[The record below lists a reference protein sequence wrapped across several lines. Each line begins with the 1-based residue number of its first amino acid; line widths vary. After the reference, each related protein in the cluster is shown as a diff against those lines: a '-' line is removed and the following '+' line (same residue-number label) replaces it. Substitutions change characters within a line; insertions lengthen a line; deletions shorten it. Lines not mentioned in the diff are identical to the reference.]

1 VAGCWPKQLGVV
13 PVKFFESEHFSF
25 AFSKN
30 TLYNCVIQLGELMS
44 DYNRT
49 FNGDAKIKL
58 TQLINEG
65 MQVLHEV
72 DTLNEG
78 LNDTIK
84 AIAEELEIKP
94 ATLKKAI
101 KIAHK
106 AKLGETNRDH
116 NELNTI
122 LETVGKTL

>member
-1 VAGCWPKQLGVV
+1 
-13 PVKFFESEHFSF
+13 
-25 AFSKN
+25 
-30 TLYNCVIQLGELMS
+30 MS

-58 TQLINEG
+58 TQIINEG
-65 MQVLHEV
+65 MAVMQEIE
-72 DTLNEG
+72 DLNAG

-94 ATLKKAI
+94 ATLKKAV

-116 NELNTI
+116 DELNTI

>member
-1 VAGCWPKQLGVV
+1 
-13 PVKFFESEHFSF
+13 
-25 AFSKN
+25 
-30 TLYNCVIQLGELMS
+30 MS

-65 MQVLHEV
+65 MSVMHEI
-72 DTLNEG
+72 DTLQGG

-84 AIAEELEIKP
+84 AVAEELEIN
-94 ATLKKAI
+94 ASTLKKAVR
-101 KIAHK
+101 IAHK
-106 AKLGETNRDH
+106 ASLGQTNKDH
-116 NELNTI
+116 EELNTI

>member
-1 VAGCWPKQLGVV
+1 
-13 PVKFFESEHFSF
+13 
-25 AFSKN
+25 
-30 TLYNCVIQLGELMS
+30 MS

-49 FNGDAKIKL
+49 FNGEAKAKL
-58 TQLINEG
+58 TQLVNEG
-65 MQVLHEV
+65 TQVLHEIE
-72 DTLNEG
+72 TLSEG
-78 LNDTIK
+78 LNDTIR

-116 NELNTI
+116 DELNQI